1 MATPDSVVRG
11 TLADI
16 QAKVTGDIT
25 SVAQSVPLERQADTA
40 VEAAKLV
47 VPAYYDASGALAV
60 AWYDELRAESS
71 PSSVYVPAII
81 GDPETDWI
89 DREVTAFRKTL
100 DGADL
105 ESEMAALVAQ
115 AARLAGKEAARGF
128 RDSITGNTRQDEDS
142 VGWSRVV
149 RPGACKFC
157 VMLADR
163 GAVYRESTATFAAHT
178 SCSCGARPEFRNGE
192 HGPEANATQYLAS
205 SKRARSETA
214 QAARNKKLRAYLNE
228 NYPDLPG

>member
-1 MATPDSVVRG
+1 MATPDSAVRA

-16 QAKVTGDIT
+16 QAKITGDIAAA
-25 SVAQSVPLERQADTA
+25 AQSVPLERQADTA
-40 VEAAKLV
+40 IAATRLI

-60 AWYDELRAESS
+60 AWYDELRSEAN
-71 PSSVYVPAII
+71 PTSVYVPSII

-89 DREVTAFRKTL
+89 EREVTAFRETL
-100 DGADL
+100 DAADL
-105 ESEMAALVAQ
+105 ERETAALVAQ
-115 AARLAGKEAARGF
+115 TARLAGKETARGF
-128 RDSITGNTRQDEDS
+128 RDSITGNTRQDEDA

-149 RPGACKFC
+149 RAGACKFC

-178 SCSCGARPEFRNGE
+178 SCNCGARPEFRNGDY
-192 HGPEANATQYLAS
+192 GPEANAIQYLAS

-214 QAARNKKLRAYLNE
+214 QAARNARVRDYLNE
-228 NYPDLPG
+228 FYPDLPG